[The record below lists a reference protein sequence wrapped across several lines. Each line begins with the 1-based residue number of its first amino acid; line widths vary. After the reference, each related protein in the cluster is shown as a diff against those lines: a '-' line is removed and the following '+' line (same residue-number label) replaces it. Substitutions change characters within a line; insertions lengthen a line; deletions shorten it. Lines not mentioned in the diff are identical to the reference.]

1 MLQSWL
7 DIATHQLIRETVSD
21 DSGIWPDLFTNV
33 TWTRMLSLTLCLNS
47 NTVHVAFEGRRSE
60 HFIWRTLMMFH
71 KHCINLF
78 FSVSLWFSKH
88 VILVRVIY
96 PGWDVSS
103 SQGIMYT
110 KIHTPIHIKGKFRV
124 TNPPTGRLF
133 SFLGEH
139 WRKQRKSTWRLEE
152 LCTNISQNIFPSL
165 NLLAHVTRGEF
176 MIL

>member
-7 DIATHQLIRETVSD
+7 DVATHQLIRETVSD

-60 HFIWRTLMMFH
+60 HFIWRALMMFH

-110 KIHTPIHIKGKFRV
+110 KIHTPIHIEGKFRV
-124 TNPPTGRLF
+124 TNPPTGRLLLF
-133 SFLGEH
+133 FGRTLEKAKEVHMETGRALHKHISKHLP
-139 WRKQRKSTWRLEE
+139 KS
-152 LCTNISQNIFPSL
+152 
-165 NLLAHVTRGEF
+165 
-176 MIL
+176 